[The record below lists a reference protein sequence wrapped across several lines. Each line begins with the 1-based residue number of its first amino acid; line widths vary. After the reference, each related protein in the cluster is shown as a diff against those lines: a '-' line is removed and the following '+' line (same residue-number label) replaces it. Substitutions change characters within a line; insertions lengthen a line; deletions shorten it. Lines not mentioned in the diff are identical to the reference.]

1 MRMMGDY
8 IIAKHLG
15 TGGFSFVKLGIHKD
29 TKERVA
35 LKCLKKDKLNLD
47 SSVKK
52 QVEREIVAMEKI
64 QHKNVIRLKLVDWD
78 AVYEKKNGDKIDV
91 ILVVLE
97 LADGGELFEFLS
109 FTGCFEEAIA
119 RTYFHELIA
128 GVSYCHGK
136 GVAHRDLK
144 PENLLMDSNFVLK
157 IADFGFSNVF
167 SLSTGNKT
175 MMTEC
180 GTPGYMA
187 PEVFTGKGY
196 DATLAD
202 IWACGVVL
210 FIMLAGF
217 PPFAR
222 PNNSDWWFNKLNTG
236 RHNLFWQAHSR
247 SAYFSESTKDFI
259 NKILNP
265 DPTKRITLADM
276 KKHQWF
282 EGTTISDKALETE
295 LNRRKTDVD
304 ERKQRAKNE
313 KKRNNRKNSLRIQRC
328 HQK

>member
-1 MRMMGDY
+1 M
-8 IIAKHLG
+8 
-15 TGGFSFVKLGIHKD
+15 
-29 TKERVA
+29 
-35 LKCLKKDKLNLD
+35 
-47 SSVKK
+47 
-52 QVEREIVAMEKI
+52 
-64 QHKNVIRLKLVDWD
+64 
-78 AVYEKKNGDKIDV
+78 KKNGDKIDV

-144 PENLLMDSNFVLK
+144 PENLLLDSNFVLK

-167 SLSTGNKT
+167 SLSSNSNSKN
-175 MMTEC
+175 MNTEC

-187 PEVFTGKGY
+187 PEMSSGKGY

-313 KKRNNRKNSLRIQRC
+313 KKKETIGKT
-328 HQK
+328 H

>member
-1 MRMMGDY
+1 M
-8 IIAKHLG
+8 
-15 TGGFSFVKLGIHKD
+15 
-29 TKERVA
+29 
-35 LKCLKKDKLNLD
+35 
-47 SSVKK
+47 
-52 QVEREIVAMEKI
+52 
-64 QHKNVIRLKLVDWD
+64 VDWD
-78 AVYEKKNGDKIDV
+78 AVYEKKNGEKIDV

-119 RTYFHELIA
+119 RTYFHELIS
-128 GVSYCHGK
+128 GVSYCHVK

-144 PENLLMDSNFVLK
+144 PENLLMDANFVLK

-167 SLSTGNKT
+167 SLSSANKL

-187 PEVFTGKGY
+187 PEMFTGKGY

-222 PNNSDWWFNKLNTG
+222 PNNNDWWFNKLSTG

-247 SAYFSESTKDFI
+247 SAYFSETTKDII
-259 NKILNP
+259 NKILQP
-265 DPTKRITLADM
+265 DPAKRISLADI

-282 EGTTISDKALETE
+282 EGTTISEKALEAE
-295 LNRRKTDVD
+295 LNRRKTEVD

-313 KKRNNRKNSLRIQRC
+313 KKKKTIRETNRE
-328 HQK
+328 